1 MQFAVHI
8 TFLQACTICYT
19 GHYGLYSKCK
29 TFWEMPSKRNRVIEC
44 DSEKKRQEQANSW
57 LTKGNLNLVHL

>member
-44 DSEKKRQEQANSW
+44 DSEKKRQEQANS
-57 LTKGNLNLVHL
+57 